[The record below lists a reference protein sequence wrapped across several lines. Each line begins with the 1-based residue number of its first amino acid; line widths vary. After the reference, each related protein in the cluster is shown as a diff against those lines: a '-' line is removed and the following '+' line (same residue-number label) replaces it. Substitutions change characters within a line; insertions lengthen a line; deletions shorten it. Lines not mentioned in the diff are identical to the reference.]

1 MNYLLSKYASCKLI
15 GKGWNSNVYKVS
27 RNLSSVNNFTNSADD
42 PTDTRSDSVLDYF
55 NHPNSNICNLNES
68 IVKIEKYKPAKNQNI
83 NDKADNLINKA
94 DNLINNL
101 NNYTDNSTNNAN
113 KSTNNINKAT
123 NNLINK
129 ADSLINNL
137 ENNTHDI
144 YNATN
149 ITNTSDTYFRQ
160 LDFDKKVCKENP
172 SMFTNIISHE
182 IVDAEMIGVT
192 EKIGNT
198 TDDKRDNG
206 TDGKRDN
213 GTDGKYDSNID
224 DKRDSNIDDTK
235 QPNNLL
241 IITEI
246 QPVLDSTLRKI
257 RNELTITDKKECICA
272 LLKAVDIMHQNG
284 FSHRDMHSENIM
296 YKKISDTKQQNC
308 KQNIKHQDTKF
319 QNTNRSTKQNTN
331 RKGITKQLYNKQTSK
346 YQWYLIDYNAVHHL
360 SYKPNETDIL
370 QDKFAYSND
379 KLAIVLLFLP
389 SDAYRYIKK
398 QNKEMLSFEIIAG
411 RIRSS
416 HIYKKIAHLIPND
429 RLLDSYGRWSQLHID
444 TFTTLITEILYFD
457 DYLRLIG
464 ITAKIKR
471 DESLIPLLRDVLLSI

>member
-27 RNLSSVNNFTNSADD
+27 RNLSSVNNFTNSTDD
-42 PTDTRSDSVLDYF
+42 PTDNRSDSVLDYF
-55 NHPNSNICNLNES
+55 NHSNSNICNLNES
-68 IVKIEKYKPAKNQNI
+68 VVKIEKYTPFKNQNI
-83 NDKADNLINKA
+83 NDKTNNLINKA

-101 NNYTDNSTNNAN
+101 NNYNNDPINNAN

-137 ENNTHDI
+137 ENNTHDT
-144 YNATN
+144 YDATN

-198 TDDKRDNG
+198 TD
-206 TDGKRDN
+206 GKRDN
-213 GTDGKYDSNID
+213 NGTDNI
-224 DKRDSNIDDTK
+224 K

-246 QPVLDSTLRKI
+246 QPVLDDTLRKI
-257 RNELTITDKKECICA
+257 RNELTTEEKKECICA

-284 FSHRDMHSENIM
+284 FRHRDMHSNNIM
-296 YKKISDTKQQNC
+296 YKKISDNKQQNGSH
-308 KQNIKHQDTKF
+308 NIKHQGTNQRGITKHQDTKY
-319 QNTNRSTKQNTN
+319 QASK
-331 RKGITKQLYNKQTSK
+331 SK
-346 YQWYLIDYNAVHHL
+346 YKYNWYLIDYNSVLHQ
-360 SYKPNETDIL
+360 SYTPNENDVV
-370 QDKFAYSND
+370 QDKVIYSND

-429 RLLDSYGRWSQLHID
+429 RLLDSYCRWSQLHID